1 MRLAELSARE
11 GNLRLA
17 ESYLQLATDAAPDDL
32 RSAEELIAVLGAEGQ
47 KEKSQKL
54 AREWLARFPQS
65 YFLLE
70 QLGKPDLHHLG
81 DDANRVLNVA
91 SEYMRLGMYL
101 AGACGALTRLS
112 RGGRR

>member
-1 MRLAELSARE
+1 MRLAEFSARE

-17 ESYLQLATDAAPDDL
+17 ESYLQLATDAAPEDL
-32 RSAEELIAVLGAEGQ
+32 RSAEELIAVLGVEGQ

-70 QLGKPDLHHLG
+70 QLGEAGPASSRRRCQSRIEH
-81 DDANRVLNVA
+81 RVGVHASGNVF
-91 SEYMRLGMYL
+91 
-101 AGACGALTRLS
+101 AGA
-112 RGGRR
+112 